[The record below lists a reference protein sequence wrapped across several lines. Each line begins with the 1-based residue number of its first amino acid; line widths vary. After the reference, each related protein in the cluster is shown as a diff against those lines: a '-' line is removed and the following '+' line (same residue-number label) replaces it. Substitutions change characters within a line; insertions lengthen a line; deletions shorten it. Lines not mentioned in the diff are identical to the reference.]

1 MVENHEGNLWQHAQT
16 IPNLKKLNL
25 PLEEVKIPGQMGRVH
40 ALFFDASLGK
50 WHAAADPDWSGTA
63 LGLKPDIKQ

>member
-1 MVENHEGNLWQHAQT
+1 MAT
-16 IPNLKKLNL
+16 PSTKPYLKKLNL
-25 PLEEVKIPGQMGRVH
+25 PLKEVKIPSSMGRIYG
-40 ALFFDASLGK
+40 LFFDASLGK